1 MTAISGSIHTH
12 TYLRLILKLT
22 AMKKI
27 LIPIDFGDA
36 AVRAIQYAENV
47 FKGQAAEI
55 ELIHVIP
62 ESSTSNP
69 SVLDAYAI
77 FKDKELK
84 GCTLPYSFHVVK
96 GVVLAAI
103 QHAIHDL
110 KPTVVII
117 GLDGGSLSKAFLK
130 LTDCPVILVPSC
142 NQCNGIR
149 NIAYANDFKNIEE
162 SSALG
167 PLLDLSRSFD
177 ANIHIIH
184 VNKDEQVKPDNA
196 EPAIEYYLDKV
207 NHEYFSMKSTD
218 IVDAIQKY
226 IGDKKIDLLTLLL
239 RDHGNNNLKTKGE
252 LVEQLVTKSSIPV
265 LSLV

>member
-1 MTAISGSIHTH
+1 
-12 TYLRLILKLT
+12 
-22 AMKKI
+22 MKKI
-27 LIPIDFGDA
+27 LIPIDFGEA
-36 AVRAIQYAENV
+36 AVRAIQYAESV
-47 FKGQAAEI
+47 FKGHPAEI

-62 ESSTSNP
+62 EATKTEAEAREAFNE
-69 SVLDAYAI
+69 
-77 FKDKELK
+77 FEKKELK
-84 GCTLPYSFHVVK
+84 SRPLPYSFHIVR

-103 QHAIHDL
+103 QHAIHDI

-130 LTDCPVILVPSC
+130 LTDCPVILVPSK
-142 NQCNGIR
+142 NQCEGIH
-149 NIAYANDFKNIEE
+149 NIAYANDFNNIEE
-162 SSALG
+162 SSALST
-167 PLLDLSRSFD
+167 LLDLSRSFN

-184 VNKDEQVKPDNA
+184 VNKDENIGQDKA

-207 NHEYFSMKSTD
+207 DHEYFSMKSND
-218 IVDAIQKY
+218 IVGAIQKY

-252 LVEQLVTKSSIPV
+252 LVEQLVTKSNIPV